1 MTIRYAIR
9 PADPG
14 AHLFHVTVTVDR
26 PDPEGQL
33 FALPAWNPGSYMI
46 REFARHIVRLTAL
59 AGQRKLR
66 VEKLDKHTWR
76 CAPTEE
82 EVTLAYEVYAF
93 DLSVRAAY
101 LDPEQS
107 LFNGAAVFVA
117 PIGRER
123 DDCRLDIFP
132 PAGARAGSWRLTTGL
147 APARGTRA
155 GECGTYL
162 AHDYDE
168 LIDCPVQMGRFAHR
182 RFEVHGVQHEIAI
195 GGRVARLDLNR
206 LQADLTRLC
215 EAHVRLFEPRRP
227 QPPFGRYA
235 FLTLAVDEGY
245 GGLEHRNSSAL
256 ICRRDDLPYTGMKES
271 TEGYRRF
278 LGLVSHE
285 YFHAWNVKR
294 IRPQAFVPYD
304 LAREN
309 YTRLL
314 WVFEGF
320 TAYYDDLMLAR
331 AGLMSR
337 AQYLDALGRTM
348 SIVMQRSAR
357 LKQSLAESSFDAWIK
372 YYRQDENAPN
382 SVVSYY
388 QKGSLVALALDLSI
402 RHESGGR
409 RSLDDL
415 MRWLWRQWR
424 TAGASYEGV
433 GEDAMVDALRQS
445 TGLDLSRAVRVWA
458 EGTRDPDF
466 AALLQS
472 VGIRLQRKLA
482 LESPHF
488 ALLGLQ
494 VHASGG
500 GDARVGQ
507 VFDGG
512 PAQQAGLAAG
522 DILMALDDLRVTPG
536 RLDALLARYSPGDV
550 VQVLAFRREELQR
563 FELRLAR
570 LAPPRF
576 VLEVDEKA
584 SDVAKRRCHA
594 WCGERRT

>member
-14 AHLFHVTVTVDR
+14 AHLFHVTVSIDQ
-26 PDPEGQL
+26 PDPQGQR

-76 CAPTEE
+76 CAATEE

-101 LDPEQS
+101 LDPEQA
-107 LFNGAAVFVA
+107 LFNGAALFLA

-132 PAGARAGSWRLTTGL
+132 PPGARAGSWRLVTGL
-147 APARGTRA
+147 SPARGTRA

-162 AHDYDE
+162 ARDYDE

-182 RFEVHGVQHEIAI
+182 RFDVHGTPHEIAI
-195 GGRVARLDLNR
+195 AGRVARLDLNR
-206 LQADLTRLC
+206 IQTDLTRLC

-227 QPPFGRYA
+227 QPPFDRYA

-256 ICRRDDLPYTGMKES
+256 ICRRDDLPYMGMKES

-285 YFHAWNVKR
+285 YFHVWNVKR
-294 IRPQAFVPYD
+294 IRPRAFVPYD

-337 AQYLDALGRTM
+337 AQYLEALGRTL
-348 SIVMQRSAR
+348 STVMQRSAR

-388 QKGSLVALALDLSI
+388 QKGALVALALDLSI
-402 RHESGGR
+402 RQESGGR

-424 TAGASYEGV
+424 QAGASYAGV
-433 GEDAMVDALRQS
+433 GEEAIVDALAQS
-445 TGLDLSRAVRVWA
+445 TGLDLARAVRAWA

-466 AALLQS
+466 ATLLQT
-472 VGIRLQRKLA
+472 VGISLQRKLA

-494 VHASGG
+494 LHGS
-500 GDARVGQ
+500 GDARIAQ
-507 VFDGG
+507 VFDAG

-522 DILMALDDLRVTPG
+522 DVLVAMDDLRVMPA
-536 RLDALLARYSPGDV
+536 RMDALLARYSPGDA
-550 VQVLAFRREELQR
+550 VQVLAFRREELHR
-563 FELRLAR
+563 FELKLAR
-570 LAPPRF
+570 QAPPRF
-576 VLEVDEKA
+576 VLEVDDKA
-584 SDVAKRRCHA
+584 SAVVKRRRDA
-594 WCGERRT
+594 WCGERRSA